1 MSLELWMSNLWFYSL
16 QTGILILVG
25 GLLPWAFRLRA
36 PGILHLYWRLLMVA
50 CLLLALQPLAPISV
64 PEPVSVPSVEAL
76 VATTGPSPGGQS
88 STSANLYLWLGGL
101 LVTGLLLR
109 LTWLGVGFHQ
119 LHRLRCRTTRQS
131 LPLHLQAL
139 EKEVGVTADYRMS
152 GEVAGPVTFGWL
164 RPVIILPESFDQFE
178 EGIQKAVVCHEL
190 LHVKR
195 RDWLWNTVDES
206 VRTLFWFHP
215 AYHWLIRRIQLTREQ
230 VVDERV
236 VHLLGSRKTYLHSL
250 VEIAKRASQAYSLPA
265 PLFLEERQ
273 LRNRVRLLLQLPGRK
288 RSKLITALSLVSC
301 FGLLGV
307 AGWWSL
313 SALPLAR
320 PPVAHLPQVAP
331 AVVPQVAPTAEGPI
345 PVPVA
350 GNVMASKLLHR
361 DDPEYP
367 LVAKI
372 AGVEG
377 VVFLRV
383 FIDRSGAMQEA
394 EVVQGHPVLRNAAL
408 ESLKSWRWEP
418 FRVDGKAVPASTT
431 VAFNFVLKPGARK
444 PGLWLRIDGSG
455 ILWDGEQKLSMEL
468 ILQRAGDFGNVVVV
482 QPNPDVPG
490 TLLMDTV
497 EHLKQSGIDHV
508 FVPGAGP
515 MEF

>member
-36 PGILHLYWRLLMVA
+36 PGILHLYWRLLVVA
-50 CLLLALQPLAPISV
+50 CLLLAFQPLAPISA
-64 PEPVSVPSVEAL
+64 PEPVSFPSVEEL

-88 STSANLYLWLGGL
+88 STSANLYPWLGGL
-101 LVTGLLLR
+101 LVTGMLLR
-109 LTWLGVGFHQ
+109 LIWLGVGFYQ

-265 PLFLEERQ
+265 PLFLEECQ
-273 LRNRVRLLLQLPGRK
+273 LRNRVRLLLKLPGR
-288 RSKLITALSLVSC
+288 RQSKTKAALFLGSC
-301 FGLLGV
+301 IGLLGM

-313 SALPLAR
+313 SAFPLSR
-320 PPVAHLPQVAP
+320 PPVARLEQVEP
-331 AVVPQVAPTAEGPI
+331 AVEDRKPVSVEGH
-345 PVPVA
+345 
-350 GNVMASKLLHR
+350 VMARKLLYR

-367 LVAKI
+367 PVAKI

-377 VVFLRV
+377 VVVLRV
-383 FIDRSGAMQEA
+383 LIDRSGAMQGA
-394 EVVQGHPVLRNAAL
+394 EVVQGHPALRNAAL
-408 ESLKSWRWEP
+408 EALESWRWEP
-418 FRVDGKAVPASTT
+418 IRVDGEAVPASTI
-431 VAFNFVLKPGARK
+431 VAFKFVLKSSARE
-444 PGLWLRIDGSG
+444 PRFGLWIDASG
-455 ILWDGEQKLSMEL
+455 NLWDGEQELGVEL
-468 ILQRAGDFGNVVVV
+468 IVQRAKDFGNVVMLR
-482 QPNPDVPG
+482 PGPDVPR

-497 EHLKQSGIDHV
+497 EHLKQSGIEHV
-508 FVPGAGP
+508 FVPAAA